1 MEDKAEKNTGER
13 RLTDNKTN
21 GTFSVFSLA
30 WELGYM
36 IAIPLVALTLGG
48 RFLDKKFDTS
58 PLMLLVGVVVS
69 IVFSTYAIYRKMSDV
84 IEKTK

>member
-1 MEDKAEKNTGER
+1 MDKNPQDISEEKRTAKAETKNT
-13 RLTDNKTN
+13 
-21 GTFSVFSLA
+21 FSTLSIA

-58 PLMLLVGVVVS
+58 PLFLLVGVVVS
-69 IVFSTYAIYRKMSDV
+69 IIFSTYAIWRKMSDI